1 MEQDAPERRRPYR
14 YFDLVMVAF
23 VSTLMVSNVA
33 SSKILDV
40 GVFTFDGG
48 TLLFPIAYILGDVVT
63 EVYGYIRA
71 RRVIWAGFGAN
82 LLMALVLIVVG
93 VLPPAEGWDHQ
104 AAYEAILGVTPRIV
118 VGSLIAYWVGG
129 FANSW
134 LMAKMKILTR
144 GRWLWTRTI
153 ASTLVGEGIDT
164 LLFVLI
170 AFYGT
175 LPQATLVAVIVS
187 NYIFKCGLEALIT
200 PITYRVVNG
209 LKRAEQEDYYD
220 YDTDFN
226 PLKLNV

>member
-1 MEQDAPERRRPYR
+1 MGQSDGERQRPYR
-14 YFDLVMVAF
+14 YFDLVMVGF
-23 VSTLMVSNVA
+23 VSTLMISNIA
-33 SSKILDV
+33 SSKILDL
-40 GVFTFDGG
+40 GFFTFDGG
-48 TLLFPIAYILGDVVT
+48 TLLFPISYILGDVVT
-63 EVYGYIRA
+63 EVYGYSRA

-82 LLMALVLIVVG
+82 LLMALVLMVVG
-93 VLPPAEGWDHQ
+93 VLPPAEGWEHQ

-118 VGSLIAYWVGG
+118 VGSLIAYWAGS
-129 FANSW
+129 FSNSW
-134 LMAKMKILTR
+134 LMAKMKILTK

-170 AFYGT
+170 AFYGILPRTT
-175 LPQATLVAVIVS
+175 LMAVIIS
-187 NYIFKCGLEALIT
+187 NYVFKCGLEALVT

-226 PLKLNV
+226 PLKLN

>member
-1 MEQDAPERRRPYR
+1 
-14 YFDLVMVAF
+14 MVAF
-23 VSTLMVSNVA
+23 VATLMISNIA
-33 SSKILDV
+33 SSKILDL
-40 GVFTFDGG
+40 GFFTFDGG
-48 TLLFPIAYILGDVVT
+48 TLLFPISYILGDVVT
-63 EVYGYIRA
+63 EVYGYSRA

-82 LLMALVLIVVG
+82 LLMALVLVVVG
-93 VLPPAEGWDHQ
+93 LLPPTEGWEHQ

-118 VGSLIAYWVGG
+118 MGSLIAYWVGS
-129 FANSW
+129 FSNSW

-153 ASTLVGEGIDT
+153 ASTLLGEGIDT
-164 LLFVLI
+164 LLFVVI

-175 LPQATLVAVIVS
+175 LPRGTLVAVIVS
-187 NYIFKCGLEALIT
+187 NYVFKCGLEALIT

-226 PLKLNV
+226 PLKLNI

>member
-1 MEQDAPERRRPYR
+1 MEQNVREHRRPYR
-14 YFDLVMVAF
+14 YFDLIMVGF
-23 VSTLMVSNVA
+23 VSTLMISNIA
-33 SSKILDV
+33 SSKILDL
-40 GVFTFDGG
+40 GFFTFDGG

-82 LLMALVLIVVG
+82 LLMALVLMLVG
-93 VLPPAEGWDHQ
+93 VLPPAEGWEHQ
-104 AAYEAILGVTPRIV
+104 QAYEAILGATPRIV
-118 VGSLIAYWVGG
+118 LGSLIAYWVGS

-164 LLFVLI
+164 VLFVLI
-170 AFYGT
+170 AFYGV
-175 LPQATLVAVIVS
+175 LPQATLTAVIVS
-187 NYIFKCGLEALIT
+187 NYIFKCAVEALIT

-226 PLKLNV
+226 PLKLNI